1 MGIVIVSVEGNVYS
15 VAIAPP
21 NREYGDVISIESPH
35 KVFERFRIKY
45 RANGQK
51 IYYYKRIDTN
61 AK

>member
-15 VAIAPP
+15 VAIASP
-21 NREYGDVISIESPH
+21 NKEFSEVVELQSP
-35 KVFERFRIKY
+35 FRTFKRTAIKY

-51 IYYYKRIDTN
+51 IYFYKRVDSN

>member
-21 NREYGDVISIESPH
+21 NREYGDTIELHFPARLL
-35 KVFERFRIKY
+35 KRIKIKY